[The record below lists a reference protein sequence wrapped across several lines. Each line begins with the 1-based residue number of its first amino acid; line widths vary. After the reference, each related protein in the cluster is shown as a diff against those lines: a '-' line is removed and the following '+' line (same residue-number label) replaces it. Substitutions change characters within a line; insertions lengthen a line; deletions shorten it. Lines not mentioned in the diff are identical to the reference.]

1 MFARL
6 FHTLIQ
12 LSGALEKFKLGRAFQ
27 EVEKTQSAMLSKILE
42 NSKRLPWSA
51 HYQKSISNYQE
62 FSKQIPISTWSD
74 YQNHFLSKSRETYLK
89 TQIVQRFE
97 PTSGSTFER
106 KWIPMTEAYISEL
119 NRAASAWM
127 FDLYAQFPQI
137 KKGFHYW
144 SLSWLPMELRA
155 DLKNDD
161 SDLFPWWKKLLIS
174 KTFLSH
180 SKLAYVSNEEAWRLG
195 TIVYLISNP
204 NLKFISVWSPTFL
217 ISLKEYLD
225 KECEL
230 IFEVL
235 KSQTWMQY
243 SDDLKDV
250 PYPKLDVDFKSA
262 EDLKQN
268 AFKNLELISCWTSG
282 SSQIFIPHLQSL
294 FPQSKIQGKGL
305 WATEAVVT
313 IPFVNKHPLC
323 LRSHFYEFQDL
334 RTLKIHLAHELKIG
348 QQVLVIVSNS
358 TGMLR
363 YQLGDHLEVTGFI
376 AQAPCFHFLG
386 RPGTVDLVG
395 EKLDLSFLRNI
406 LARFSVQNPE
416 IRFYQMGFG
425 RQPSLRY
432 LIFVEASVAS
442 TRLKDHI
449 SDQLELNLQKFHH
462 YRVARQLGQLHP
474 AEAILISDIQLLKS
488 KSKVGAIQGQSKQED
503 FIEYQS

>member
-1 MFARL
+1 MLARI
-6 FHTLIQ
+6 FHSLIQ
-12 LSGALEKFKLGRAFQ
+12 LSGALEKAKLKRTFLSVQ
-27 EVEKTQSAMLSKILE
+27 KTQSSVLKEIIA
-42 NSKRLPWSA
+42 NSRELPWSA
-51 HYQKSISNYQE
+51 AYQKSFSNYQQ
-62 FSKQIPISTWSD
+62 FSMQIPISTWSD
-74 YQNHFLSKSRETYLK
+74 FQHHFPQESRESYLK
-89 TQIVQRFE
+89 NQLVQRFE

-106 KWIPMTEAYISEL
+106 KWIPMTKGYISEL
-119 NRAASAWM
+119 NRAASVWM
-127 FDLYAQFPQI
+127 YDLYNQFPGI

-180 SKLAYVSNEEAWRLG
+180 AKLAYVSNEEAWRLG
-195 TIVYLISNP
+195 TIVYLVSKE

-225 KECEL
+225 KNFEL
-230 IFEVL
+230 IFEIL
-235 KSQTWMQY
+235 RTGSWLHF
-243 SDDLKDV
+243 SDDLKEV
-250 PYPKLDVDFKSA
+250 PFPQVDSNYQSA
-262 EDLKQN
+262 QELKKN
-268 AFKNLELISCWTSG
+268 ALRNLELISCWTSG
-282 SSQIFIPHLQSL
+282 SSQIFIPRLQSL

-313 IPFVNKHPLC
+313 IPFEGQHPLC

-334 RTLKIHLAHELKIG
+334 RTKKIHLAHELKKG
-348 QQVLVIVSNS
+348 QQVSVIVSSS
-358 TGMLR
+358 TGLLR

-376 AQAPCFHFLG
+376 AQAPCLHFLG

-406 LARFSVQNPE
+406 LSQFSAQNPE

-425 RQPSLRY
+425 RQPFLRY
-432 LIFVEASVAS
+432 LIFIEASQDS
-442 TRLKDHI
+442 ERLKDLI

-462 YRVARQLGQLHP
+462 YRVARQLGQLHA
-474 AEAILISDIQLLKS
+474 AEAILISDINLLKS
-488 KSKVGAIQGQSKQED
+488 KAKAGAIQGQLKQED

>member
-1 MFARL
+1 MLAQI
-6 FHTLIQ
+6 FHSLIQ
-12 LSGALEKFKLGRAFQ
+12 LSGVLERAKLKRAFQ
-27 EVEKTQSAMLSKILE
+27 SVQKSQSTVLKKVLKDSRE
-42 NSKRLPWSA
+42 LPWSA
-51 HYQKSISNYQE
+51 AYQKSFSNYQE
-62 FSKQIPISTWSD
+62 FSNQIPVSTWSD
-74 YQNHFLSKSRETYLK
+74 FQNHFPRESRESYLK
-89 TQIVQRFE
+89 NQLVQRFE

-106 KWIPMTEAYISEL
+106 KWIPMTRGYISEL
-119 NRAASAWM
+119 NRAASVWM
-127 FDLYAQFPQI
+127 HDLYHQYPEI

-180 SKLAYVSNEEAWRLG
+180 PKLAYVSNEEAWRMG
-195 TIVYLISNP
+195 TIVYLVSKE

-225 KECEL
+225 KNFEL
-230 IFEVL
+230 IFEIL
-235 KSQTWMQY
+235 KTGSWLHF
-243 SDDLKDV
+243 SDDLNQV
-250 PYPKLDVDFKSA
+250 PFPQVDTNYQSAQEFKK
-262 EDLKQN
+262 E

-282 SSQIFIPHLQSL
+282 SSQIFIPRLQSL

-313 IPFVNKHPLC
+313 IPFEGQHALC

-334 RTLKIHLAHELKIG
+334 RTQKIHLAHELKKG
-348 QQVLVIVSNS
+348 QQVSVIVSS
-358 TGMLR
+358 SSGLLR
-363 YQLGDHLEVTGFI
+363 YQLGDHLEVTGFLN
-376 AQAPCFHFLG
+376 QAPCLHFLG

-406 LARFSVQNPE
+406 LSQFSAQNPK

-425 RQPSLRY
+425 RQPFLRY
-432 LIFVEASVAS
+432 LIFIEATQESA
-442 TRLKDHI
+442 RLKDQI
-449 SDQLELNLQKFHH
+449 SDQLELSLQKFHH
-462 YRVARQLGQLHP
+462 YRVARQLGQLHA
-474 AEAILISDIQLLKS
+474 AEAILISDINLLKS
-488 KSKVGAIQGQSKQED
+488 KAKAGAIQGQLKQED